1 MNKAKSLY
9 IIDGSSYI
17 FRAYFGIRQFLST
30 SKGFPTNALYGFINM
45 LQKVVKDEK
54 PDFLCVAFDSKEK
67 TFRHDIYPDYKANR
81 DAPPEDLAKQF
92 PYFEPLVEAYNI
104 FSIRVPGFEADD
116 IIGTLALK
124 GSKAGY
130 HVVIVSGDKDM
141 MQLVSPKVEML
152 DTMKNKRFGIKEVE
166 EKFGVPPEKVIEV
179 MGLMGDSSD
188 HIPGVKG
195 VGPKTATELIQKYGS
210 IDGLYKSIDEIEK
223 KKLKEKLVQDKEKAL
238 LSRRLVTIDTEMELN
253 CSFEDLQV
261 RPSKNEDLKKLFS
274 EFEFSSMLSGLDNES
289 DAEEKSPEPIHKSY
303 ETVLTKTALDKWVKK
318 LKQNKIF
325 ALDLE
330 TTSLQ
335 PVKARAVGISFSC
348 SAGEAC
354 YIPLAH
360 SYLGVPEQLEM
371 SWVFGKLKPLLEDS
385 KIKKVGQNIKYDYI
399 VLKNEGVHLK
409 GIVFDTMLAS
419 YLLNPSRRGHNM
431 DALALEHFGHTTI
444 KYKDLV
450 GTASNEVG
458 FDEVEVERATEYAA
472 EDADITWRLYE
483 KLSASLK
490 GEDFKI
496 FEKLELPLLEVLGDM
511 ELEGMALDKGYLQK
525 LSQRIYDQLQEREK
539 EIYELAGEQFNINSP
554 KQLSVILFEKL
565 GLPVIKKTK
574 SGYSTDV
581 SVLEELSTEHDLP
594 EVILIYRQLVKLKS
608 TYVDA
613 LQEEIFNKTKRVHTS
628 FNQSVAATGRL
639 SSSNPNLQNIPIR
652 TELGREIRKSFIA
665 EKRNMLLSADYSQV
679 ELRILAHLSEDES
692 LIDAFLNGEDIHTRT
707 AVEIFGT
714 TADRLDAESRR
725 MAKAVNFGIV
735 YGLSAFGLSRQLK
748 IFPKEAK
755 KFIDQYFQLYG
766 NVKKY
771 MEETIEAARENGY
784 TLTLMNRKRYLPD
797 LNSKNRQARE
807 AAERIAI
814 NSPVQGSAADLIK
827 LAMINLDRKIKQK
840 QMKSKMILQ
849 VHDELVFEC
858 PTQEEEEMRA
868 LVKKEMEQVMPLK
881 VPLVVD
887 IGWGENWNDAH

>member
-1 MNKAKSLY
+1 MGKTKSLY

-45 LQKVVKDEK
+45 LQKVVKEEK
-54 PDFLCVAFDSKEK
+54 PDYLCVAFDSKEK
-67 TFRHDIYPDYKANR
+67 TFRHDIYADYKSNR

-92 PYFEPLVEAYNI
+92 PYFEPLVDAFNI
-104 FSIRVPGFEADD
+104 SSIRIPGFEADD
-116 IIGTLALK
+116 IIGTLAVQ

-130 HVVIVSGDKDM
+130 RVVIVSGDKDM
-141 MQLVSPKVEML
+141 MQLVGPEITML
-152 DTMKNKRFGIKEVE
+152 DTMKNKWIGVKEVE

-210 IDGLYKSIDEIEK
+210 IEELYKRIDEIEK
-223 KKLKEKLVQDKEKAL
+223 KKLKEKLIQDEDLAL
-238 LSRRLVTIDTEMELN
+238 LSRKLVTIDTAMNLD
-253 CSFEDLQV
+253 CAL
-261 RPSKNEDLKKLFS
+261 EDLKVRPVKKEDLRKLFS
-274 EFEFSSMLSGLDNES
+274 EFEFSSMLEGLGKG
-289 DAEEKSPEPIHKSY
+289 AEETQEETETQKKNY
-303 ETVLTKTALDKWVKK
+303 ETVLTKTAFNNWLKK
-318 LKQNKIF
+318 IKKNRIF

-330 TTSLQ
+330 TTSLR
-335 PVKARAVGISFSC
+335 PVQARAVGISFSC

-360 SYLGVPEQLEM
+360 SYLGVPDQLEM
-371 SWVFGKLKPLLEDS
+371 DWVFEKLKPVLEDP
-385 KIKKVGQNIKYDYI
+385 KMKKVGQNIKYDYI
-399 VLKNEGVHLK
+399 VLKNEGINLE
-409 GIVFDTMLAS
+409 GIAFDTMLAS
-419 YLLNPSRRGHNM
+419 YLLNPSSRGHNM
-431 DALALEHFGHTTI
+431 DALALEHLGLKTI
-444 KYKDLV
+444 QYKDVV
-450 GTASNEVG
+450 GTASKEIG

-472 EDADITWRLYE
+472 EDADITWRLYK
-483 KLSASLK
+483 KLSGSLK
-490 GEDFKI
+490 GDDLNI
-496 FEKLELPLLEVLGDM
+496 FEKIELPLLEVLGDM
-511 ELEGMALDKGYLQK
+511 ELKGMALDKSHLQK
-525 LSQRIYDQLQEREK
+525 LSQKIHSLLKEK
-539 EIYELAGEQFNINSP
+539 EKQIYELAGEEFNINSP

-581 SVLEELSTEHDLP
+581 SVLEELAAEHDLP
-594 EVILIYRQLVKLKS
+594 EIILLYRQLGKLKS

-613 LQEEIFNKTKRVHTS
+613 LQEEIFSKTGRVHTS

-652 TELGREIRKSFIA
+652 TEMGREIRKSFIA
-665 EKRNMLLSADYSQV
+665 EEGNQLLSADYSQV

-692 LIDAFLNGEDIHTRT
+692 LIEAFNDGEDIHTRT
-707 AVEIFGT
+707 AIEIFGT
-714 TADRLDAESRR
+714 TAERLDAEARR

-748 IFPKEAK
+748 IFPKDAK
-755 KFIDQYFQLYG
+755 KFIDQYFQLYK
-766 NVKKY
+766 NVKVY
-771 MEETIEAARENGY
+771 MEETIEAARKTGY

-807 AAERIAI
+807 AAERVAI
-814 NSPVQGSAADLIK
+814 NTPVQGSAADLIK
-827 LAMINLDRKIKQK
+827 LAMINLDGEIKARNL
-840 QMKSKMILQ
+840 KSRMILQ

-858 PTQEEEEMRA
+858 PPQEEEKMRA
-868 LVKKEMEQVMPLK
+868 LVKKEMEEVMPLK

-887 IGWGENWNDAH
+887 MGWGKNWNDAH

>member
-1 MNKAKSLY
+1 MSKTKSLY

-45 LQKVVKDEK
+45 LQKVVRDEK
-54 PDFLCVAFDSKEK
+54 PDYLCVVFDSKEK
-67 TFRHDIYPDYKANR
+67 TFRHDIYSDYKANR
-81 DAPPEDLAKQF
+81 DAPPEDLVKQF
-92 PYFEPLVEAYNI
+92 PYFEPLVDAFSI
-104 FSIRVPGFEADD
+104 SSIRVPGFEADD
-116 IIGTLALK
+116 IIGTLALQ
-124 GSKAGY
+124 GSQAGY
-130 HVVIVSGDKDM
+130 RVVIVSGDKDM
-141 MQLVSPKVEML
+141 MQLVNPKVQML
-152 DTMKNKRFGIKEVE
+152 DTMKNKWFGEKEVE

-188 HIPGVKG
+188 NIPGVKG

-210 IDGLYKSIDEIEK
+210 IDELYKCIDEIDK
-223 KKLKEKLVQDKEKAL
+223 KKLKEKLVQDKEFAL
-238 LSRRLVTIDTEMELN
+238 LSRKLVTIDTAMKLDCEL
-253 CSFEDLQV
+253 EDLKV
-261 RPSKNEDLKKLFS
+261 RPSKNEDLRKLFS
-274 EFEFSSMLSGLDNES
+274 EFEFSSMLSGLEEG
-289 DAEEKSPEPIHKSY
+289 AEEKVEEFEPLKKSY
-303 ETVLTKTALDKWVKK
+303 ETILTEAAFNKWIEK
-318 LKQNKIF
+318 LKDNKVF

-348 SAGEAC
+348 LAGEAC

-360 SYLGVPEQLEM
+360 SYLGVPEQLAM
-371 SWVFGKLKPLLEDS
+371 DWVFEKLKPLLEDPS
-385 KIKKVGQNIKYDYI
+385 IKKVGQNIKYDFI
-399 VLKNEGVHLK
+399 VLKNEGIHLQ

-419 YLLNPSRRGHNM
+419 YLLNPSSRGHNM
-431 DALALEHFGHTTI
+431 DALALEHLGHTTI
-444 KYKDLV
+444 KYKEVV
-450 GTASNEVG
+450 GTASKEIG
-458 FDEVEVERATEYAA
+458 FAEVEVERATDYAA
-472 EDADITWRLYE
+472 EDSDITWRLYE
-483 KLSASLK
+483 KLSKLLK
-490 GEDFKI
+490 GDDLKI
-496 FEKLELPLLEVLGDM
+496 FEKLELPLLQVLGDM
-511 ELEGMALDKGYLQK
+511 ELQGMALNKPHLQK
-525 LSQRIYDQLQEREK
+525 LSQKIHKLLSEKEK

-565 GLPVIKKTK
+565 ELPVIKKTK

-581 SVLEELSTEHDLP
+581 SVLEELAAEHDLP
-594 EVILIYRQLVKLKS
+594 EVVLLYRQLGKLKS

-613 LQEEIFNKTKRVHTS
+613 LQEEIFNKTGRVHTS

-665 EKRNMLLSADYSQV
+665 EGENKLLSADYSQI
-679 ELRILAHLSEDES
+679 ELRILAHLSEDEA
-692 LIDAFLNGEDIHTRT
+692 LIDAFVNGEDIHTRT
-707 AVEIFGT
+707 AIEIFGT
-714 TADRLDAESRR
+714 TAERLDAEARR

-735 YGLSAFGLSRQLK
+735 YGFSAFGLSRQLK
-748 IFPKEAK
+748 IFPKDAK
-755 KFIDQYFQLYG
+755 KFIDQYFQLYR
-766 NVKKY
+766 NVKIY
-771 MEETIEAARENGY
+771 MEKTVEVARETGY

-807 AAERIAI
+807 AAERVAI

-827 LAMINLDRKIKQK
+827 LAMINLDREIKQK
-840 QMKSKMILQ
+840 KLKSRMILQ

-858 PTQEEEEMRA
+858 PPQEEEEMRA
-868 LVKKEMEQVMPLK
+868 LVKKEMEEVMLLK

>member
-1 MNKAKSLY
+1 MNKSKSLY

-17 FRAYFGIRQFLST
+17 FRAYFGVRQFLST

-45 LQKVVKDEK
+45 LQKVVREEK
-54 PDFLCVAFDSKEK
+54 PDYLCVAFDSKEK
-67 TFRHDIYPDYKANR
+67 TFRHDIYSDYKANR
-81 DAPPEDLAKQF
+81 DVPPEDLAKQF
-92 PYFEPLVEAYNI
+92 PYFEPLVDAFNI

-124 GSKAGY
+124 GSNEGCR
-130 HVVIVSGDKDM
+130 VVIVSGDKDM
-141 MQLVSPKVEML
+141 MQLVSPEVKML
-152 DTMKNKRFGIKEVE
+152 DTMKNKWFGIEEVE

-210 IDGLYKSIDEIEK
+210 IEELYKCIDEIDK
-223 KKLKEKLVQDKEKAL
+223 KKLKEKLVQDKELAF
-238 LSRRLVTIDTEMELN
+238 LSRKLVTIDTNMKLD
-253 CSFEDLQV
+253 CSLEDLKV
-261 RPSKNEDLKKLFS
+261 RPSKNEDLRKLFS
-274 EFEFSSMLSGLDNES
+274 ELEFSSMLDGMGEGETKQE
-289 DAEEKSPEPIHKSY
+289 AEPPQKKY
-303 ETVLTKTALDKWVKK
+303 ETVLTEASFNRWIKK
-318 LKQNKIF
+318 LKKNKIF

-330 TTSLQ
+330 TTSLR
-335 PVKARAVGISFSC
+335 PVQARAVGISFSC
-348 SAGEAC
+348 HAGEAC

-360 SYLGVPEQLEM
+360 NYLGVPEQLGVD
-371 SWVFGKLKPLLEDS
+371 WVFEKLRPILEDP

-399 VLKNEGVHLK
+399 VLKNEGIHLK

-419 YLLNPSRRGHNM
+419 YLLNPSSRGHNM

-444 KYKDLV
+444 KYKDVV
-450 GTASNEVG
+450 GTASKEIG
-458 FDEVEVERATEYAA
+458 FDAVEVERATEYAA
-472 EDADITWRLYE
+472 EDSDITWRLYE
-483 KLSASLK
+483 KLSSLLK
-490 GEDFKI
+490 GDDLKI
-496 FEKLELPLLEVLGDM
+496 FETLELPLLEVLGDM
-511 ELEGMALDKGYLQK
+511 ELQGMALNKSHLQK
-525 LSQRIYDQLQEREK
+525 LSQKIHLLLVKKEK
-539 EIYELAGEQFNINSP
+539 QIYELAGEEFNINSP

-565 GLPVIKKTK
+565 ELPVVKKTK

-581 SVLEELSTEHDLP
+581 SVLEELAAEHDLP
-594 EVILIYRQLVKLKS
+594 EVILTYRQLGKLKS

-613 LQEEIFNKTKRVHTS
+613 LQEEIFSKTGRVHTS

-652 TELGREIRKSFIA
+652 TEMGREIRKSFIA
-665 EKRNMLLSADYSQV
+665 EGDNMLLSADYSQV

-692 LIDAFLNGEDIHTRT
+692 LMDAFICGEDIHTRT
-707 AVEIFGT
+707 AIEIFGT
-714 TADRLDAESRR
+714 TAERLDAEARR

-748 IFPKEAK
+748 IFPKDAK
-755 KFIDQYFQLYG
+755 KFIDKYFLLYR

-771 MEETIEAARENGY
+771 MEETVEAAKKTGY

-807 AAERIAI
+807 AAERVAI

-827 LAMINLDRKIKQK
+827 LAMINLDRKIKEK
-840 QMKSKMILQ
+840 KLKSRMILQ

-858 PTQEEEEMRA
+858 PPEEENEMRA
-868 LVKKEMEQVMPLK
+868 LVKKEMEEVMPLK

-887 IGWGENWNDAH
+887 MGWGNNWNDAH